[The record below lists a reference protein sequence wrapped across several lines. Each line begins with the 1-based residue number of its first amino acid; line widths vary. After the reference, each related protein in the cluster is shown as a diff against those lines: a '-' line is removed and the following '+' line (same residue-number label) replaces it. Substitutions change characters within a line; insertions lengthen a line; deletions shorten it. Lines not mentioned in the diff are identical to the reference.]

1 MSTPRRTLALFGLLA
16 LFSIPAIWPYLGGD
30 PPRTNDL
37 APHMFRAFELEQL
50 IRSGVFF
57 PRWAPNLVHGYG
69 YPIFNYFSYLSHYL
83 IALIHIAGA
92 NFLWAYR
99 IAAFGM
105 TLAAG
110 WGAFQLGREVTGS
123 EHGGLIAALG
133 YVYSPYLIYTANV
146 RGGLPESLALAILPF
161 AFLTWRRAARRGW
174 RYVIP
179 AGIAFGMLVFSHN
192 GIALQ
197 VSPLLLA
204 YALWSGR
211 AHLRQTFIK
220 IASVTLIGLAL
231 VAFYWLPALTELNFA
246 QIETRFAS
254 TGISYALNF
263 TPLSALFDYPAL
275 PVDSDLLNP
284 PVLRPLPIVTLI
296 LAIAAFTSQ
305 WRTRAALQ
313 QERIFLAVLATG
325 CIFITLPQ
333 SEFVW
338 DAIPLLQ
345 RTLWPWRYL
354 GPAALFLAL
363 LAATLDFSQVPNLQ
377 ISSKANILIP
387 VFIVPLFIANAL
399 PWLYPPRKPIEAPNS
414 FGDLTRFELLPL
426 LIGTSTNAEYLPR
439 WVSELPDTSTQRE
452 ALLTDFDPDRLDSDS
467 LPKNASVVHTDN
479 TLYRDHY
486 LVDLPEPSTLTFR
499 QFYFPGWQLM
509 LDGERIPI
517 RITSPHGLIAADI
530 PAGEHSLVLKFVNTP
545 IRTTADIISIIAVT
559 SLGVYFVFRRTRFVV
574 RIETDSSDGKSLRT
588 AFLGGLLICV
598 FFGITVVVDS
608 PIRQHGLAA
617 GNRPPG
623 MAYALNRDL
632 AGELWLYGYTLSSE
646 AFPADEE
653 IEVDLYWQAQ
663 HKLGLSY
670 GFNLKLV
677 DAEER
682 IWNST
687 EIIRPV
693 DWRFA
698 PGTDFWPL
706 EEYVL
711 QSAILRPL
719 PGTPPGAYRLQV
731 VAYRDDTLQAL
742 DTVDFGE
749 ITITTPD
756 RSSYTDTP
764 PQATFSD
771 GSLELLDFRLDRGEA
786 RPGDPLRVDFV
797 WRAGPEF
804 LARADYTLMLIL
816 DEVETQASI
825 TFAHTLSAAF
835 GTAQW
840 QPGDVLA
847 DQIFN
852 RLPASLPAGQYT
864 LRLWVENPDGE
875 ALGEFALPQ
884 TFTVAAIE
892 RTFSLP
898 AMTEQLAVPLDGGI
912 VLAGYHIEANELAP
926 GDTIELELVWQ
937 TLGEIGTSY
946 RVFVHLIDS
955 SGQIIS
961 QSDVEPA
968 NWTRPTTSWL
978 PEEYIQDRHTLSIP
992 AEAVPGRY
1000 SIQAGMYAPEGGQ
1013 RLSSAAVPDGSIPL
1027 VTIAIS
1033 GS

>member
-1 MSTPRRTLALFGLLA
+1 MYSPRRTLALFGLLA
-16 LFSIPAIWPYLGGD
+16 LFSVPAIWPYLGGD

-83 IALIHIAGA
+83 IALIHIAVV

-99 IAAFGM
+99 IAALGM

-110 WGAFQLGREVTGS
+110 WGAFQLGREITGS
-123 EHGGLIAALG
+123 ERGGLIAALG
-133 YVYSPYLIYTANV
+133 YVYSPYLLYTANV

-161 AFLTWRRAARRGW
+161 ALLTWHRAARQGW
-174 RYVIP
+174 RYVVP

-211 AHLRQTFIK
+211 AHLRHTFIQ
-220 IASVTLIGLAL
+220 IASATLIGLAMA
-231 VAFYWLPALTELNFA
+231 AFYWLPALTELNFA
-246 QIETRFAS
+246 QIETRFAT

-263 TPLSALFDYPAL
+263 TPLRALFDYPAL

-284 PVLRPLPIVTLI
+284 PLLRPLPIVTFL
-296 LAIAAFTSQ
+296 LAIAALTSQ

-313 QERIFLAVLATG
+313 QERIFLAALATG

-333 SEFVW
+333 SAFVW

-363 LAATLDFSQVPNLQ
+363 LAATLDFSQVPTLQ
-377 ISSKANILIP
+377 TSSRANALIP
-387 VFIVPLFIANAL
+387 LLIVFLFIANAL
-399 PWLYPPRKPIEAPNS
+399 PWLYPPREPIEAPNS
-414 FGDLTRFELLPL
+414 LGDLTRYELPPL

-439 WVSELPDTSTQRE
+439 WVSKLPDTSTQRE
-452 ALLTDFDPDRLDSDS
+452 ALLTDFDPDRLDRVS
-467 LPKNASVVHTDN
+467 LPKNARVVHTDN

-486 LVDLPEPSTLTFR
+486 VVDLLEASTLTFR
-499 QFYFPGWQLM
+499 QFYFPGWQIL

-517 RITSPHGLIAADI
+517 RITGSHGLITVDI
-530 PAGEHSLVLKFVNTP
+530 PAGEHSLVLEFVNTP
-545 IRTTADIISIIAVT
+545 IRTAADTISILAVT
-559 SLGVYFVFRRTRFVV
+559 SLGLYFIFRRTRFVA
-574 RIETDSSDGKSLRT
+574 RIKTHTFEVISLRT
-588 AFLGGLLICV
+588 AFLGGLLICM
-598 FFGITVVVDS
+598 FFGITVLVDS

-617 GNRPPG
+617 GNRPAG
-623 MAYALNRDL
+623 IANALNRDL
-632 AGELWLYGYTLSSE
+632 YGELWLHGYTLSRA
-646 AFPADEE
+646 AFPADGE

-663 HKLGLSY
+663 HNLGLSY
-670 GFNLKLV
+670 GFNLRLV

-687 EIIRPV
+687 GIIRPA

-706 EEYVL
+706 KEYVL

-719 PGTPPGAYRLQV
+719 PGTPPGAYKLQV
-731 VAYRDDTLQAL
+731 VAFRDDILQVL
-742 DTVDFGE
+742 DTVELGE
-749 ITITTPD
+749 ITIATPD

-764 PQATFSD
+764 PQATFAD
-771 GSLELLDFRLDRGEA
+771 GSLELLVIRLDRGEA
-786 RPGDPLRVDFV
+786 RPGDPLRIDFV

-816 DEVETQASI
+816 DEAETQASI

-840 QPGDVLA
+840 QAGDVLA
-847 DQIFN
+847 DQLFN

-864 LRLWVENPDGE
+864 LRLWVQKSDGE
-875 ALGEFALPQ
+875 PLGEFALPQ
-884 TFTVAAIE
+884 TITVAAIE

-898 AMTEQLAVPLDGGI
+898 AITEQLAVPLDDGI
-912 VLAGYHIEANELAP
+912 VLAGYHLESSELAL

-937 TLGEIGTSY
+937 TQGEIDTPY

-961 QSDVEPA
+961 QSDVEPV
-968 NWTRPTTSWL
+968 NWTRPTTGWL
-978 PEEYIQDRHTLSIP
+978 SEEYIQDRHSLSIP
-992 AEAVPGRY
+992 AEAIPGRY
-1000 SIQAGMYAPEGGQ
+1000 SIRAGMYAPHSGQ
-1013 RLSSAAVPDGSIPL
+1013 RLLSTAYPDGSIPL
-1027 VTIAIS
+1027 ATIAIS